1 MALRPFAESA
11 LLLFVLLNP
20 FLMSIYLLP
29 LIQKLTAADF
39 GRVLLRAAAIAGV
52 VFALFAWA
60 GDAVFR
66 DVLQARFAAFLIFGG
81 VVFVLIALRMVHEG
95 GAAIETF
102 RGSPKHVAGAVA
114 MPFMIGPGTVSASVL
129 AGSKLPVPA
138 AILAIA
144 VTLLLVVV
152 SLVAMK
158 AIHDW
163 VNLRAERLVERYVEI
178 VGRVSAIVIGTI
190 AVEMLLQ
197 GVDLWLGRS

>member
-1 MALRPFAESA
+1 MPLRPFAESA

-29 LIQKLTAADF
+29 LIQKLGPADF
-39 GRVLLRAAAIAGV
+39 GRVLLRAAAIAGT

-60 GDAVFR
+60 GDAVFQ

-95 GAAIETF
+95 GGAIETF
-102 RGSPKHVAGAVA
+102 RGPAKHVAGAVA
-114 MPFMIGPGTVSASVL
+114 MPFMVGPGTVSASVL

-144 VTLLLVVV
+144 VTLSAVVV
-152 SLVAMK
+152 SLLAMK

-163 VNLRAERLVERYVEI
+163 VSVRSERLVERYVEV
-178 VGRVSAIVIGTI
+178 VGRISAIVIGTI

-197 GVDLWLGRS
+197 GVDLWLGRA